1 MTASSKPDVKN
12 KKTSPGIGKTVFKD
26 LRGADLF
33 GTLEREFREVY
44 RFFLDAETRERLEKM
59 GRIPRAFWLLGWLSK
74 SLLLKLSP
82 ARRLLLL
89 LATVMSIMGWT
100 HMTLRSYSISYDL
113 RPWGCLLLLFILML
127 ELKDKLMAKDEIQF
141 ARQVQLALMP
151 DRQPSIDCWSV
162 WSTSVP
168 ANDVGGDLVDYID
181 LPSERLGIA
190 LGDVAGKGLGA
201 ALLSAK
207 LQASLRA
214 VGPESPSLDE
224 LGSRMNGILNQ
235 DGLDN
240 RYATLFYAE
249 ISPGSGHLRYLNA
262 GHNPPFVLRIDG
274 RVEDLPASSFPLGML
289 PSVTYE
295 EGVLDMEP
303 GELLLIYSDG
313 LSEATDR
320 DGKEFGSQR
329 IRNLMPELNH
339 ETVQRAGEILLA
351 DVRRFLG
358 KERPHDDLSLVLVR
372 RES

>member
-1 MTASSKPDVKN
+1 MSGPTSHDAKGKKN
-12 KKTSPGIGKTVFKD
+12 DPGIGKAVFQD
-26 LRGADLF
+26 LRFADLF
-33 GTLEREFREVY
+33 GTLEREFRELY
-44 RFFLDAETRERLEKM
+44 RFYLDTETRERLEKM

-100 HMTLRSYSISYDL
+100 HMTLMGYSISYDL

-127 ELKDKLMAKDEIQF
+127 ELKDKLLAKDEIQF

-151 DRQPSIDCWSV
+151 ERQPSIDSWSV
-162 WSTSVP
+162 WSTSEP

-214 VGPESPSLDE
+214 IGPESPSLDE
-224 LGSRMNGILNQ
+224 LGARMNNILNQ

-249 ISPGSGHLRYLNA
+249 VSPGSGHIRYLNA
-262 GHNPPFVLRIDG
+262 GHNPPFVLRGNG

-289 PSVTYE
+289 PTVAYE
-295 EGVLDMEP
+295 EGILDMEP

-313 LSEATDR
+313 LSEATNR
-320 DGKEFGSQR
+320 EGEEFSPQR

-351 DVRRFLG
+351 DVRQFLES
-358 KERPHDDLSLVLVR
+358 ERPHDDLSIVLIR

>member
-1 MTASSKPDVKN
+1 MSGSTVPDPTE
-12 KKTSPGIGKTVFKD
+12 KKSDPGIGKAVFRD
-26 LRGADLF
+26 LRNADLF
-33 GTLEREFREVY
+33 GTLEREFRELY
-44 RFFLDAETRERLEKM
+44 RFYLDPETRDRLEKM

-82 ARRLLLL
+82 ARRILLL

-100 HMTLRSYSISYDL
+100 HMTVMGYSISYDL

-127 ELKDKLMAKDEIQF
+127 ELKDKLLAKDEIQF
-141 ARQVQLALMP
+141 ARKVQLALMP
-151 DRQPSIDCWSV
+151 ERQPTIDCWSV

-214 VGPESPSLDE
+214 IGPESTSLDE
-224 LGSRMNGILNQ
+224 LGTRMNTILNQ

-249 ISPGSGHLRYLNA
+249 VSPGSGHIRYLNA
-262 GHNPPFVLRIDG
+262 GHNPPFVVRGSD

-289 PSVTYE
+289 PIATYE

-313 LSEATDR
+313 LSEATNSK
-320 DGKEFGSQR
+320 GEEFSPQR
-329 IRNLMPELNH
+329 IRNMMPELRNK
-339 ETVQRAGEILLA
+339 TVPEAGEFLLSE
-351 DVRRFLG
+351 VRQFLE
-358 KERPHDDLSLVLVR
+358 KERPHDDLSIVLIR
-372 RES
+372 REN

>member
-1 MTASSKPDVKN
+1 MAASSKPDAKD
-12 KKTSPGIGKTVFKD
+12 KQTGPGIGKAVFKD
-26 LRGADLF
+26 LRGTDLF
-33 GTLEREFREVY
+33 GTMEREFREVY
-44 RFFLDAETRERLEKM
+44 RFYLDAETRERLEKM

-82 ARRLLLL
+82 ARRVLLL
-89 LATVMSIMGWT
+89 LATVLMIMGWT
-100 HMTLRSYSISYDL
+100 HMTLMGYSINYDF
-113 RPWGCLLLLFILML
+113 RPWACLLLLFILML

-168 ANDVGGDLVDYID
+168 ANDVGGDLVDYIE

-214 VGPESPSLDE
+214 IGPESPSLDE

-249 ISPGSGHLRYLNA
+249 ISPGSGHIRYLNA
-262 GHNPPFVLRIDG
+262 GHNPPFVLRING

-289 PSVTYE
+289 PSVNYE

-313 LSEATDR
+313 LSEATDQ
-320 DGKEFGSQR
+320 DGKEFGPQR
-329 IRNLMPELNH
+329 IRNLMPDLNH
-339 ETVQRAGEILLA
+339 ETVQRAGDLLLA
-351 DVRRFLG
+351 DVHRFLG

-372 RES
+372 REH

>member
-1 MTASSKPDVKN
+1 MTASNKPDAKD
-12 KKTSPGIGKTVFKD
+12 KQADPGIGKAVFKD

-44 RFFLDAETRERLEKM
+44 RFYLDVETRERLEKM

-100 HMTLRSYSISYDL
+100 HMTLMGYSISYDL

-151 DRQPSIDCWSV
+151 DRQPDIDCWSV

-168 ANDVGGDLVDYID
+168 ANDVGGDLVDYIE
-181 LPSERLGIA
+181 LPSERLGIV

-214 VGPESPSLDE
+214 IGPESPSLDE

-249 ISPGSGHLRYLNA
+249 ISPGSGHIRYLNA
-262 GHNPPFVLRIDG
+262 GHNPPFVLRLSG

-320 DGKEFGSQR
+320 DGKEFGPQR
-329 IRNLMPELNH
+329 IRNLMPDLSH

-351 DVRRFLG
+351 DVHRFLG
-358 KERPHDDLSLVLVR
+358 KERPHDDLSLILVR
-372 RES
+372 REH

>member
-1 MTASSKPDVKN
+1 MSGSTSPDAKG
-12 KKTSPGIGKTVFKD
+12 KKTDPGIGKAVFQD
-26 LRGADLF
+26 LRIADLF
-33 GTLEREFREVY
+33 GTLEREFRELY
-44 RFFLDAETRERLEKM
+44 RFYLDTETRERLEKM

-100 HMTLRSYSISYDL
+100 HMTLMGYSISYDL

-127 ELKDKLMAKDEIQF
+127 ELKDKLLAKDEIQF

-151 DRQPSIDCWSV
+151 ERQPSIDCWSV
-162 WSTSVP
+162 WSTSEP

-214 VGPESPSLDE
+214 VGPESTSLDE
-224 LGSRMNGILNQ
+224 LGTRMNNILNQ

-249 ISPGSGHLRYLNA
+249 ISPGSGHIRYLNA
-262 GHNPPFVLRIDG
+262 GHNPPFVLRG
-274 RVEDLPASSFPLGML
+274 NGQVEDLPASSFPLGML
-289 PSVTYE
+289 PTVAYE
-295 EGVLDMEP
+295 EGILDMEP

-313 LSEATDR
+313 LSEATNR
-320 DGKEFGSQR
+320 EGEEFSPQR

-339 ETVQRAGEILLA
+339 ETVQRAGENLLA
-351 DVRRFLG
+351 DVRQFLES
-358 KERPHDDLSLVLVR
+358 ERPHDDLSIVLIR
-372 RES
+372 REP